1 MHQSKGKPKNPQLRP
16 SSSLKVHRQF
26 KLQKNIG
33 SRKQL
38 SCWGRLVLEGWMAL
52 KFGQS
57 LVLELTKQGALKFGQ
72 SFVLEINQKGGFKI
86 WAESCA

>member
-57 LVLELTKQGALKFGQ
+57 
-72 SFVLEINQKGGFKI
+72 FVLQVGQTGGFKI
-86 WAESCA
+86 WAEPCASN